1 MLTGEIEIEHLARA
15 MIEQHSGH
23 AAKAAVA
30 QLNKTIDRG
39 DWEGRERWACV
50 VRAIHEHQ
58 CRGPAFLS
66 RPIDAGRIAQIV
78 RDFPAI
84 ARSTA

>member
-1 MLTGEIEIEHLARA
+1 MLTGEIEIEHLARV
-15 MIEQHSGH
+15 MIERHSGH
-23 AAKAAVA
+23 AATVAVA

-58 CRGPAFLS
+58 CQDPASLS
-66 RPIDAGRIAQIV
+66 RSVDAGRIAQIV
-78 RDFPAI
+78 RDFPEI